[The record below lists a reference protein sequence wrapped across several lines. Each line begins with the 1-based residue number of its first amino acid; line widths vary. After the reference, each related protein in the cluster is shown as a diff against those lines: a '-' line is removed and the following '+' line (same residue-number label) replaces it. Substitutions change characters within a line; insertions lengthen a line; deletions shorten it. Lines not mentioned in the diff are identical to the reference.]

1 MFTFFVYVGTLVP
14 PSSAVSNLAYENPAY
29 EAASESISS
38 PNYLQL
44 NETSTVVHW
53 YNIVY
58 DVKYM
63 LLLNLHIYK
72 MHNFWTHVLLV
83 TKIIY
88 K

>member
-53 YNIVY
+53 YNILSIWCKVHAIAKP
-58 DVKYM
+58 KY
-63 LLLNLHIYK
+63 I
-72 MHNFWTHVLLV
+72 
-83 TKIIY
+83 
-88 K
+88 